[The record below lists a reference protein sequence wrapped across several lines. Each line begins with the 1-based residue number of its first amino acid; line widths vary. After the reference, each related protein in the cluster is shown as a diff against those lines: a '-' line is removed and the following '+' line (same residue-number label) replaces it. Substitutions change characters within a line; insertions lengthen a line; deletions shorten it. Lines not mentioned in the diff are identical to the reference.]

1 VDVEIDSRVKLMQ
14 VFEADMMAYV
24 GNLRIFTDGALEMI
38 ENQSMLAD
46 AIWAM
51 YEHSAMKY
59 YARDL
64 KV

>member
-1 VDVEIDSRVKLMQ
+1 MK
-14 VFEADMMAYV
+14 VFEADLKTYV
-24 GNLRIFTDGALEMI
+24 FNIRTFTDGAIEMI
-38 ENQSMLAD
+38 ENQTMLAD

>member
-1 VDVEIDSRVKLMQ
+1 MKLMQ
-14 VFEADMMAYV
+14 VFEADMVAYV
-24 GNLRIFTDGALEMI
+24 GNIRIFTDGALEMI
-38 ENQSMLAD
+38 ENQTMLAD

>member
-1 VDVEIDSRVKLMQ
+1 MDVELDSRVKLMQ

-24 GNLRIFTDGALEMI
+24 GNLRTFTDGALEMI
-38 ENQSMLAD
+38 ENQTMLAD
-46 AIWAM
+46 AIWAL

>member
-1 VDVEIDSRVKLMQ
+1 
-14 VFEADMMAYV
+14 
-24 GNLRIFTDGALEMI
+24 
-38 ENQSMLAD
+38 MLAD

>member
-1 VDVEIDSRVKLMQ
+1 VDVELDSRVKLIQ

-24 GNLRIFTDGALEMI
+24 GNLRTFTDGALEMT
-38 ENQSMLAD
+38 ENQTMLAD
-46 AIWAM
+46 AIWAL

>member
-1 VDVEIDSRVKLMQ
+1 MDVDADSRVKLMQ
-14 VFEADMMAYV
+14 VFEGDMKVYV
-24 GNLRIFTDGALEMI
+24 SNIRIFTDGALEII
-38 ENQSMLAD
+38 ENQIMLAD
-46 AIWAM
+46 AIWAI

>member
-1 VDVEIDSRVKLMQ
+1 MDVEIDSRVKLMQ

>member
-1 VDVEIDSRVKLMQ
+1 MEIDSRVKLMQ

-24 GNLRIFTDGALEMI
+24 GNLRTFTDGALEMI
-38 ENQSMLAD
+38 ENQTMLAD
-46 AIWAM
+46 AIWAL

>member
-14 VFEADMMAYV
+14 VFEADMIAYV
-24 GNLRIFTDGALEMI
+24 GNLRTFTDGALEMI
-38 ENQSMLAD
+38 ENQTMLAD
-46 AIWAM
+46 AIWAL